1 MSLNICIFGVSGY
14 TGSKLLELLCKHSKV
29 NISGVF
35 GDQSIGSNLK
45 DVFPKIN
52 KVPNIKISNYLDF
65 NFSNIDLVFSCLPH
79 GEFQKKVIKHLDPK
93 LSIIDLSGDFRLN
106 NFSDYELF
114 YETKHKSE
122 GFQKKFVYGLCEVY
136 KKEISKSK
144 FIANPG
150 CYPTSILIPVL
161 PLIEKGLVKSE
172 SHIIIDSKSGVSGAG
187 KKPKIEN
194 LFTELNNN
202 FFSYGIFSHRH
213 YPEIDQQLKKFNE
226 RISFSFIPHL
236 LPVFSGL
243 QSTIYMDKGKN
254 ECNDY
259 VNTLKAFYKDC
270 RFINFFE
277 NDKIPKLSDIKNT
290 NNVALKIFEDYSKNK
305 IVIISCIDNLVKGA
319 AGQAIQNMNLMN
331 GFDEQES
338 LI

>member
-14 TGSKLLELLCKHSKV
+14 TGSKLLELLCRHSKV
-29 NISGVF
+29 NVSGVF
-35 GDQSIGSNLK
+35 GDQSIGSKLK
-45 DVFPKIN
+45 DIFPKLD
-52 KVPNIKISNYLDF
+52 KVPDIKISNYLDF
-65 NFSNIDLVFSCLPH
+65 NFSNVDLVFSCLPH
-79 GEFQKKVIKHLDPK
+79 GEFQKKVIKRLDPK

-106 NFSDYELF
+106 NYNDYELF

-122 GFQKKFVYGLCEVY
+122 DLQKKFVYGLSEFY
-136 KKEISKSK
+136 RNEISKSK

-150 CYPTSILIPVL
+150 CYPTSVLIPLL
-161 PLIEKGLVKSE
+161 PLIDKELIENG

-194 LFTELNNN
+194 LFSELNDN
-202 FFSYGIFSHRH
+202 FYSYGILSHRH
-213 YPEIDQQLKKFNE
+213 YPEIDQEFKKINKS
-226 RISFSFIPHL
+226 ISFSFIPHL

-243 QSTIYMDKGKN
+243 QSTIYIDKGGSQ
-254 ECNDY
+254 CDDFI
-259 VNTLKAFYKDC
+259 NTLKNFYKNSK
-270 RFINFFE
+270 FIKFFE
-277 NDKIPKLSDIKNT
+277 NDKIPKLNDIKNT
-290 NNVALKIFEDYSKNK
+290 NNVALKIFNDYSKNK